1 MASIVGTA
9 SNDVITGTFD
19 PDVISGEAGNDRING
34 GAGNDTLYGNDGL
47 DTLTG
52 DAGNDVLYGGAGN
65 DGFFGGGGDDTIYGE
80 AGDDTMYGDSG
91 NDLLV
96 GGEGND
102 KLYGGTG
109 NDTLIG
115 GPGINIYD
123 GGSGIDTYV
132 IEIPAGGVSAA
143 VRSDLAT
150 LKAFMDAQLAAA
162 GSVTALAAQTAGQ
175 SLTLSALGL
184 TISNLETVI
193 VKVDGVVTPIASLI
207 NATPVA
213 AAAVSLETDE
223 DTPITSAVGA
233 TDADG
238 DVLSYSLVQGP
249 AHGALN
255 FNAATGQ
262 YTYTPGANFS
272 GADSFRVIVADPSGA
287 SVEQTI
293 NVGVRAVAD
302 APVVSVTNSYV
313 TLAGAVITGSVSNNV
328 LHGTAGADTITG
340 SKLADT
346 IDASGPAA
354 AVTAPLDISA
364 HLADL
369 DGSEQIAIRISDLP
383 AGAALSAGTLN
394 SDGSYSLTAD
404 DLDGLQI
411 SATVSSSFTLQ
422 IDVTATEANGSKQTV
437 HASVDVVT
445 SPDSNSVSGAGGNDT
460 IKGGSGDDKLYGN
473 TGDDVIDGAGGN
485 DFVSGGKGNDIVTG
499 GAGNDV
505 LRGDSGDDVLM
516 ADAGNDTIIGGTGFD
531 VLDYSDAGSAIN
543 ADISKK
549 TITGA
554 ATGTDTMTSVEKFV
568 GTDFADTF
576 KGSSRADIIDGGDGN
591 DWLRGI
597 AGDDTFTG
605 GAGSDTYFWEK
616 SDVVSGVNSLGV
628 DHITDFGAGDVLD
641 FRKLVGLGTK
651 SLDSMVKVTDT
662 AEGSVVSAKIN
673 NAFVKVVVLEDVH
686 ATSAADLFHNGHLL
700 VG

>member
-1 MASIVGTA
+1 MASIVGTP
-9 SNDVITGTFD
+9 SNDVITGTID

-34 GAGNDTLYGNDGL
+34 GAGNDTLYGNDGT

-52 DAGNDVLYGGAGN
+52 DAGHDVLYGGNGN
-65 DGFFGGGGDDTIYGE
+65 DGFFGGGGDDSIYGE
-80 AGDDTMYGDSG
+80 ANDDAMYGDSG

-96 GGEGND
+96 GGDGND

-115 GPGINIYD
+115 GAGVNIHD
-123 GGSGIDTYV
+123 GGSGLDTFI

-150 LKAFMDAQLAAA
+150 LKSFMDAQLASA
-162 GSVTALAAQTAGQ
+162 GSVAALGTQTTGP
-175 SLTLSALGL
+175 SLTLSALGI

-207 NATPVA
+207 NAAPAA
-213 AAAVSLETDE
+213 AAAVVLETDE
-223 DTPITSAVGA
+223 DTPISGAVGA
-233 TDADG
+233 SDADG
-238 DVLSYSLVQGP
+238 DVLSYSLAEGP
-249 AHGALN
+249 ANGTLS
-255 FNAATGQ
+255 FNTSTGE
-262 YTYTPGANFS
+262 YTYTPSANFS
-272 GADSFRVIVADPSGA
+272 GADSFRVVVADTSGA

-293 NVGVRAVAD
+293 SVGVRPVAD
-302 APVVSVTNSYV
+302 APIVSVTNSYV
-313 TLAGAVITGSVSNNV
+313 TLAGAVITGSISNNV
-328 LHGTAGADTITG
+328 LNGTAGADTIKG

-346 IDASGPAA
+346 IDASGTA

-364 HLADL
+364 QLGDL
-369 DGSEQIAIRISDLP
+369 DGSETLAIKISDLP
-383 AGAALSAGTLN
+383 AGAVLSAGTLN
-394 SDGSYSLTAD
+394 PDSSYSLTAG
-404 DLDGLQI
+404 DLAGLQI
-411 SATVSSSFTLQ
+411 SATVSGSFTLK
-422 IDVTATEANGSKQTV
+422 IDATATESDGSTQTV
-437 HASVDVVT
+437 HASLDVVT
-445 SPDSNSVSGAGGNDT
+445 SPDSNYVSGAGGNDT
-460 IKGGSGDDKLYGN
+460 IKGGTGDDKLYGN
-473 TGDDVIDGAGGN
+473 TGDDVINGGDGN

-505 LRGDSGDDVLM
+505 LRGDTGDDVIR
-516 ADAGNDTIIGGTGFD
+516 ADAGNDTIVGGTGFD

-554 ATGTDTMTSVEKFV
+554 ATGTDTMTSVEKLV

-576 KGSSRADIIDGGDGN
+576 KGSSRGDIIDGGDGN

-597 AGDDTFTG
+597 AGDDSFTG

-616 SDVVSGVNSLGV
+616 SDVVSGATLLGV
-628 DHITDFGAGDVLD
+628 DYITDFGTGDVLD

-662 AEGSVVSAKIN
+662 TDGSVVSAKIN

-686 ATSAADLFHNGHLL
+686 GTSAADLFHSGHLL